1 VDIFLKNIMQPKS
14 DNFNPWASVQNFVAS
29 KEPKRGGWAKDVEKY
44 ASASEVLK
52 RNVIEECVKC
62 GPQLRNYAASEPG
75 PIRKTTL
82 LNVDFCLSDALERSQ
97 LKLGTCAKF
106 KREWFST
113 PYCLMDGD
121 VKLAAA
127 LLDRCTSAVLGKQTK
142 QHLIDQFVP

>member
-1 VDIFLKNIMQPKS
+1 MQL
-14 DNFNPWASVQNFVAS
+14 QNLD
-29 KEPKRGGWAKDVEKY
+29 R
-44 ASASEVLK
+44 
-52 RNVIEECVKC
+52 CVKRLC
-62 GPQLRNYAASEPG
+62 WM
-75 PIRKTTL
+75 
-82 LNVDFCLSDALERSQ
+82 LSDALKRSE

-113 PYCLMDGD
+113 HYCLMDSD

>member
-1 VDIFLKNIMQPKS
+1 
-14 DNFNPWASVQNFVAS
+14 
-29 KEPKRGGWAKDVEKY
+29 
-44 ASASEVLK
+44 
-52 RNVIEECVKC
+52 
-62 GPQLRNYAASEPG
+62 
-75 PIRKTTL
+75 
-82 LNVDFCLSDALERSQ
+82 

-113 PYCLMDGD
+113 HYCLMDGD